1 MRKDGNIDQA
11 FSDTSKG
18 YAFFDGQVR
27 HNSNGSGGKY
37 GVKIKA
43 NDTVGICLNQNEGT
57 IKFLINGFDFGEAF
71 KADELKAGEWYPAVA
86 PIYKTDEV
94 ILL

>member
-1 MRKDGNIDQA
+1 M
-11 FSDTSKG
+11 
-18 YAFFDGQVR
+18 
-27 HNSNGSGGKY
+27 
-37 GVKIKA
+37 
-43 NDTVGICLNQNEGT
+43 GICLNQNEGT